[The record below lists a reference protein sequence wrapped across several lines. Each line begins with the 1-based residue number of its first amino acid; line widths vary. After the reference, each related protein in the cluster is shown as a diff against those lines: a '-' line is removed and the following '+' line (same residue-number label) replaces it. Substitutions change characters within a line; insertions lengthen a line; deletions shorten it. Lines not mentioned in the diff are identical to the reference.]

1 MQSVINRSSAESYGW
16 FGVPGA
22 YAQKAK
28 TRIERRRMAGDRNA
42 LLDDRSLYAW
52 LEAHGETASK
62 LGLVACVTFYALTV
76 AYGMSLGGHW
86 GNVRQTAAAA
96 ANTAA
101 VAAGFEVNAVQIEGQ
116 RNISGTDVTAA
127 LGPYDGVSIF
137 AFDTN
142 AARERLKRNGWVSE
156 ARVMRLLPST
166 LVVEIEERKPF
177 ALWSEGGRTAVIDE
191 KGELLSLASEREF
204 ESLPKVS
211 GPGAAV
217 PAKALIE
224 ALAAY
229 PDVRARVTGMERI
242 AGRRWDLVMDTG
254 LRVKLPVSGFGPAIA
269 DLSAMAAKNPAALY
283 EMAEMDFRV
292 PTQFTVR
299 LKDATEAGRK
309 KFLSWLSGTE
319 DSRKR
324 GL

>member
-1 MQSVINRSSAESYGW
+1 MQSVINGPNAERYGW
-16 FGVPGA
+16 FDASSA
-22 YAQKAK
+22 YARRAK
-28 TRIERRRMAGDRNA
+28 TRMERRRMAGDRNA
-42 LLDDRSLYAW
+42 RLADRSLYAW

-86 GNVRQTAAAA
+86 RSVRQAAAMA

-101 VAAGFEVNAVQIEGQ
+101 LAAGFEVNAVQIEGR
-116 RNISGTDVTAA
+116 RNIGDKEIAAA

-137 AFDTN
+137 AFDTK
-142 AARERLKRNGWVSE
+142 AARQRLMRNGWVEE

-166 LVVEIEERKPF
+166 LVVEIEERKPY
-177 ALWSEGGRTAVIDE
+177 ALWSEGGKTAVIDE
-191 KGELLSLASEREF
+191 KGNLLSLAAESEF
-204 ESLPKVS
+204 DSLPKVS
-211 GPGAAV
+211 GPGAAA

-224 ALAAY
+224 ALEAY
-229 PDVRARVTGMERI
+229 PDVRARVAEMQRI

-254 LRVKLPVSGFGPAIA
+254 LRVKLPAGGFGAAIA
-269 DLSAMAAKNPAALY
+269 GLSAMAAKTPSALY
-283 EMAEMDFRV
+283 EMAEIDYRI
-292 PTQFTVR
+292 PAQFTVR

-309 KFLSWLSGTE
+309 KFLSWLSTPE

>member
-1 MQSVINRSSAESYGW
+1 
-16 FGVPGA
+16 
-22 YAQKAK
+22 
-28 TRIERRRMAGDRNA
+28 MAGDRNA

-86 GNVRQTAAAA
+86 GNVRQTAAVA

-254 LRVKLPVSGFGPAIA
+254 LRVKLPTSGFGAAIA